1 MRALLIFDGDCGI
14 CTASVNVMRRW
25 IRPDVDVE
33 PFQWVEL
40 ERYGL
45 TEAQCAQA
53 VQFVAPDGQVI
64 SGSRAVMAMLRT
76 APQPWPILGTIG
88 DLPGVS
94 WVADRTYRWI
104 AANRER
110 LPGSTPACAAAA
122 SSHAA

>member
-14 CTASVNVMRRW
+14 CTASVNVTRRW
-25 IRPDVDVE
+25 IRPDVDIE
-33 PFQWVEL
+33 PFQWIEL

-45 TEAQCAQA
+45 TETQCALA
-53 VQFVAPDGQVI
+53 VQFVAQDGQVS

-76 APQPWPILGTIG
+76 APQPWPILGAIG

-104 AANRER
+104 AVNRER
-110 LPGSTPACAAAA
+110 LPGSTPACAVAA
-122 SSHAA
+122 SPHAA